1 MTGLRE
7 VYLAQAHAR
16 EHGDHWA
23 GPPEMVETIA
33 ALAGTKPGDHV
44 LDVGTGVGGPAR
56 RLAALVECR
65 VTAIDLLE
73 PVVRVARARSAG
85 RRGRLHFLSA
95 CAESLPFRAGSF
107 DQVWCLGV
115 VAHVQETRTLASE
128 IARVLRPGGRACFTE
143 AFFEG
148 DRRPRFEA
156 SAPKPWHPLPSRALA
171 AALRAGGFEDV
182 DVLPW
187 PGRQFSADA
196 NVFDPNLRSDL
207 LKGRLV
213 SRLLLAARP

>member
-1 MTGLRE
+1 MTGLKE
-7 VYLAQAHAR
+7 VYVTQAHSQ

-44 LDVGTGVGGPAR
+44 LDVGAGVGGPAR
-56 RLAALVECR
+56 RLAALVGCR

-73 PVVRVARARSAG
+73 PVVRVARARSSG
-85 RRGRLHFLSA
+85 RRERLDFLSA
-95 CAESLPFRAGSF
+95 SAQALPFRAGSF

-115 VAHVQETRTLASE
+115 VAHVEETHRLASE
-128 IARVLRPGGRACFTE
+128 IARVLRPGGSACFTE

-148 DRRPRFEA
+148 ERPPRFEA
-156 SAPKPWHPLPSRALA
+156 SAPRPWHPLASRALA
-171 AALRAGGFEDV
+171 AALRASGLEDV
-182 DVLPW
+182 EVLPW
-187 PGRQFSADA
+187 PGRKFASDA
-196 NVFDPNLRSDL
+196 NVFDRNLRADL

-213 SRLLLAARP
+213 SRLLLAARR